1 MDRRILVLL
10 LKSCLTLLALV
21 VLSACGRNN
30 LVADNSA
37 DAALPVINPDVE
49 RREVS
54 EPKISTQDFELGGY
68 VGYMS
73 VEDFGTNVVY
83 GARLNYHLTEHFFAQ
98 ANYGTTDTDK
108 TSFEELSGGAQLL
121 TDSERTYTYYNASL
135 GLNLLPGESF
145 VGSDWAFNSALYLVG
160 GVGNTEFAGD
170 DYFTVTL
177 GAGYRMLPIDA
188 VAINFDV
195 RDHMFDS
202 DLLGDSKITHNI
214 EFSMGLNFF
223 F

>member
-1 MDRRILVLL
+1 M
-10 LKSCLTLLALV
+10 A
-21 VLSACGRNN
+21 
-30 LVADNSA
+30 ADS
-37 DAALPVINPDVE
+37 
-49 RREVS
+49 
-54 EPKISTQDFELGGY
+54 
-68 VGYMS
+68 
-73 VEDFGTNVVY
+73 
-83 GARLNYHLTEHFFAQ
+83 
-98 ANYGTTDTDK
+98 
-108 TSFEELSGGAQLL
+108 
-121 TDSERTYTYYNASL
+121 
-135 GLNLLPGESF
+135 
-145 VGSDWAFNSALYLVG
+145 LVG
-160 GVGNTEFAGD
+160 GVGNTDFAGD